1 MRSNKLNI
9 SSGSY
14 GAIPRS
20 VKSISATVGEF
31 GVNADTVSGDKTM
44 TLDSET
50 EIFIGS
56 AVSGPGI
63 PAGSKVASINTGTAG
78 TNVTSVELDKAAVAT
93 ATNINTIHLNGTHL
107 LASESGSVILVPDL
121 DDDHHFTLPEI
132 EEGLNY
138 EFWYT
143 GTAADASDWE
153 IKTRGADD
161 GSIFIGG
168 VVLHDTD
175 NAGDDT
181 AVIDANG
188 SSNNHI
194 QVLTPI
200 AGTRIS
206 FICNGKDWYI
216 NGTLIGAT
224 DTGIV
229 FADHA

>member
-1 MRSNKLNI
+1 MRSDKLN
-9 SSGSY
+9 SNSGEY
-14 GAIPRS
+14 GGLPLRI
-20 VKSISATVGEF
+20 KHISATVGEF
-31 GVNADTVSGDKTM
+31 AVNADTVSGDKTM
-44 TLDSET
+44 TLDSEA
-50 EIFIGS
+50 EIFVGS
-56 AVSGPGI
+56 LVSGPGI
-63 PAGSKVASINTGTAG
+63 VPGTRVASINTGTAAS
-78 TNVTSVELDKAAVAT
+78 NVTSVELDTAAT
-93 ATNINTIHLNGTHL
+93 ATATDIGTIHLNGTEL
-107 LASESGSVILVPDL
+107 LASDSGSVILVPDL
-121 DDDHHFTLPEI
+121 DADHHFTLPEI

-175 NAGDDT
+175 AGGDDT

-188 SSNNHI
+188 SSNNHVK
-194 QVLTPI
+194 VLTPI